1 MAKMVADLFAR
12 AKAENRFVLLDM
24 DAVWCHGCH
33 VMEETTYHDPNVVA
47 LINKKYI
54 PVRVDQDDN
63 PELSNRY
70 GDWRSPPP
78 SPAPIGFAQ
87 RPSSKHPILQ
97 PPSIA

>member
-1 MAKMVADLFAR
+1 
-12 AKAENRFVLLDM
+12 VLLEM
-24 DAVWCHGCH
+24 DAVWCH

-54 PVRVDQDDN
+54 PVRVDQDAN
-63 PELSNRY
+63 PDLSNLY

-78 SPAPIGFAQ
+78 LPAPIGFAQ